1 MKTTLKIG
9 DSHVHKFTVTEDKTV
24 PHLYPESPE
33 FRAMPKVFATGFLVG
48 LVEWACIE
56 ALKPHLDPGEGS
68 VGTAINISHLA
79 ATPPGMQVT
88 VTVTCTAVSG
98 RGTEWRVEA
107 RDERDLHLRGNAR
120 PRHCRLG
127 SISGAP
133 RRKGAV
139 RRDLTPLCGASDQS
153 ASEGNGVD

>member
-107 RDERDLHLRGNAR
+107 RDERDLICEGTHGRAIVAWDRFLAR
-120 PRHCRLG
+120 LAG
-127 SISGAP
+127 KA
-133 RRKGAV
+133 
-139 RRDLTPLCGASDQS
+139 QS
-153 ASEGNGVD
+153 VAT